1 MLELELAIR
10 VSLMI
15 LKWIMLYDNVFT
27 GLMAQ
32 GRSVLTLMED
42 VTGGACWFKLWWTNI
57 MIILGLAL

>member
-42 VTGGACWFKLWWTNI
+42 VSGGAWWFKLGWTHI